1 MEILNLN
8 PKQYPKLSN
17 WEEEHLNETLE
28 HLSKS
33 ANPSKKT
40 ISRSDKKWTAKMLEM
55 DLQAQSGA
63 IFEEQEKWE
72 HPHLE
77 HNQKML
83 KKMREQKIPWSDGY
97 PE

>member
-1 MEILNLN
+1 
-8 PKQYPKLSN
+8 
-17 WEEEHLNETLE
+17 
-28 HLSKS
+28 
-33 ANPSKKT
+33 
-40 ISRSDKKWTAKMLEM
+40 MLEM